1 MDNSIGS
8 FSLTP
13 SMKNLASG
21 DPSNAS
27 GDSDSPASAKLM
39 NSFGET
45 FKEKIGQVESL
56 QQSAQTKMKKFAAGE
71 IDDVHDVSVSLQ
83 KANMGLNLASAVRSK
98 VLQGIQELQQ
108 MG

>member
-13 SMKNLASG
+13 SMKNLASSTG
-21 DPSNAS
+21 DAS
-27 GDSDSPASAKLM
+27 EDSDSPATAELM
-39 NSFGET
+39 DSFGET

-56 QQSAQTKMKKFAAGE
+56 QQQAQTKMKKFAAGE
-71 IDDVHDVSVSLQ
+71 IDDVHDVSVSMQ
-83 KANMGLNLASAVRSK
+83 KANMGLNVASAVRSK